1 MTIVAIDFGTSNTV
15 VCILNPDTQTPET
28 LRLGEMSRI
37 FKTKD
42 LSGDVREISVVPT
55 LVFVNKAGELVLGEK
70 VRSQRLG
77 QSQPDRFFKAFKRNL
92 AADFQPPPRN
102 IEGETY
108 TAEAVAEK
116 FIKTIWKQLYLENI
130 QPEKIIFTVP
140 VGAFER
146 YLDWFRDLGES
157 LGVAEI
163 QVIDEST
170 AAALG
175 YAVKRPGSLVLVVD
189 FGGGTLDLSLVRTAV
204 TSPLPPLTKGGRNLP
219 PPLDKGELGGV
230 RAEVLAKS
238 DAYVGGEDIDIW
250 IVEDY
255 LRQIGSSR
263 AEVGPVGW
271 QNLLEIAEKLKIQLS
286 QVNEAKESWFDD
298 ENFMSYELQ
307 LNRDKLEEILESR
320 QLLEQLRESLDEV
333 LSIALGKGIG
343 KADIEEVLLVGGT
356 SLIPAVSNLVVSY
369 FGRQKVQ
376 RDKPFEAVAHGALAL
391 TQLASVDDY
400 LRHSYAIRLWEPYA
414 KAYAYSPIFSKEM
427 KYPCQS
433 SEELTLQ
440 VAIEGQREI
449 RLDIGEVAEVSQA
462 EVIFNEKGQMT
473 SSLLNKKTDFRSLE
487 SHHQQVC
494 VAHLNPPGVLGIDRV
509 SVSFEV
515 DERRVLLA
523 TVRDLVTGKVLVEK
537 GAIAKLQ

>member
-1 MTIVAIDFGTSNTV
+1 MTTVAIDFGTSNTV

-37 FKTKD
+37 FKTKKSNPD
-42 LSGDVREISVVPT
+42 ALEIPVVPT
-55 LVFVNKAGELVLGEK
+55 LVFVKNAGELVLGEK

-77 QSQPDRFFKAFKRNL
+77 QSQPDRFFKAFKRDL
-92 AADFQPPPRN
+92 AADYQPPARN
-102 IEGETY
+102 IDGESY
-108 TAEAVAEK
+108 TPESVAEQ
-116 FIKTIWKQLYLENI
+116 FIRTIWKQLYQQNI
-130 QPEKIIFTVP
+130 QPDKLIFTVP

-146 YLDWFRDLGES
+146 YLDWFRDLAES
-157 LGVAEI
+157 LGVEEV
-163 QVIDEST
+163 QLIDEST

-175 YAVKRPGSLVLVVD
+175 YAVQRPGSLVLVVD

-204 TSPLPPLTKGGRNLP
+204 IPFAKGGSEISPPLGKEG
-219 PPLDKGELGGV
+219 LGGV

-263 AEVGPVGW
+263 AEVGGVGW
-271 QNLLEIAEKLKIQLS
+271 QNLLEIAEKLKIQVS

-298 ENFMSYELQ
+298 ENFMSYDLQ
-307 LNRDKLEEILESR
+307 LNRDQLEEILESR
-320 QLLEQLRESLDEV
+320 QLLEQLREALDEV

-343 KADIEEVLLVGGT
+343 KADIEQVLLVGGT
-356 SLIPAVSNLVVSY
+356 SMIPAVSNLVVSY
-369 FGRQKVQ
+369 FGRQKVKT
-376 RDKPFEAVAHGALAL
+376 DKPFEAVAHGALAL

-400 LRHSYAIRLWEPYA
+400 LRHTYAIRLWEPYA
-414 KAYAYSPIFSKEM
+414 KAYTYSPIFSKEM
-427 KYPCQS
+427 KYPCES

-462 EVIFNEKGQMT
+462 EVTFNEKGQMT
-473 SSLLNKKTDFRSLE
+473 SSLLNKHSDFRSLE
-487 SHHQQVC
+487 SHHQEVC

-515 DERRVLLA
+515 DEKRVLLA
-523 TVRDLVTGKVLVEK
+523 TVRDLVTGKVLVAK